1 MPWLNTR
8 EFYVLQDVPKCFRG
22 RGMTNYSTTRSST
35 VASAHWKLAVSRL
48 SSSHAASCY
57 AVLSPSTI
65 CSAITRRRDVK

>member
-48 SSSHAASCY
+48 SSSCY
-57 AVLSPSTI
+57 AVLSPFTT
-65 CSAITRRRDVK
+65 CSASTRRRDVR